1 MKNYYTILGIKE
13 TATNDII
20 NDAYKYKIS
29 RYKNL
34 PFHTQQMIA
43 DIKELKEAIYILTDN
58 NKRDKYNKKLYKY
71 MDYNNLS
78 KEVDNTKICDRLFS
92 ITFM

>member
-1 MKNYYTILGIKE
+1 MKNYYTILSIKE
-13 TATNDII
+13 NATNDII
-20 NDAYKYKIS
+20 HQAYKNKIS
-29 RYKNL
+29 RYNNL
-34 PFHTQQMIA
+34 PFHTPQMIS
-43 DIKELKEAIYILTDN
+43 DIKELKEAVYILTDN
-58 NKRDKYNKKLYKY
+58 NKRDKYNNKLQKY